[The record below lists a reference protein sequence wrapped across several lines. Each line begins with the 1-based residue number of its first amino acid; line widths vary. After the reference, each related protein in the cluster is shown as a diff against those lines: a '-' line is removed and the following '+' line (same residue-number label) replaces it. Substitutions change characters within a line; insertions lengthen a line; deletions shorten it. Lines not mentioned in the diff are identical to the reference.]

1 MKKLMPLFLILLILA
16 GALYFQE
23 EILDRFV
30 GPSSDSNTQQAPPG
44 LPSLDLGQAT
54 SSSPSATETQV
65 ALDDESTDQSPAP
78 PGLPSLDVAPDQ
90 PTTIEDAQEDTLDLD
105 DLFIEDTTQDREDQ
119 SSDGDSAMTAP
130 PGLPALSFGTAPEQ
144 PSSQEA
150 PTPDELLPVP
160 NLEIQEFKNS
170 FIKFKYPPNITVQ
183 NVSLSSVDLN
193 SIESKLLNISYFNN
207 ENASSV
213 QDFVKD
219 SSSVTNFFAES
230 EVVELSAD
238 GVDQVFLATD
248 LISQTKFYLIAK
260 DNLFVL
266 IEIDIEREYEFV
278 EQLLI
283 PSIESQII

>member
-1 MKKLMPLFLILLILA
+1 M
-16 GALYFQE
+16 
-23 EILDRFV
+23 
-30 GPSSDSNTQQAPPG
+30 
-44 LPSLDLGQAT
+44 
-54 SSSPSATETQV
+54 
-65 ALDDESTDQSPAP
+65 
-78 PGLPSLDVAPDQ
+78 
-90 PTTIEDAQEDTLDLD
+90 
-105 DLFIEDTTQDREDQ
+105 
-119 SSDGDSAMTAP
+119 
-130 PGLPALSFGTAPEQ
+130 
-144 PSSQEA
+144 
-150 PTPDELLPVP
+150 
-160 NLEIQEFKNS
+160 
-170 FIKFKYPPNITVQ
+170 
-183 NVSLSSVDLN
+183 
-193 SIESKLLNISYFNN
+193 
-207 ENASSV
+207 